1 MDPRPEYTKITV
13 DEYLLVP
20 VFDENST
27 PKVDR
32 GGGSTSAGSSP
43 RGSSARSSPRNS
55 MKVTDHVTLGKKKI
69 TRAGFKELQGDPAF
83 CGVVSTGKN
92 ILLTVTTLEMW
103 GASGFL
109 ARCFKPFEDWN
120 VCVDQVATSQ
130 KGISVTIS
138 YVPEGISGDSFQGL
152 LKDLEEIGDDLPP
165 PRFGLRVE
173 GFLGSGFDLE

>member
-1 MDPRPEYTKITV
+1 MTV
-13 DEYLLVP
+13 
-20 VFDENST
+20 
-27 PKVDR
+27 
-32 GGGSTSAGSSP
+32 
-43 RGSSARSSPRNS
+43 
-55 MKVTDHVTLGKKKI
+55 GKKKI
-69 TRAGFKELQGDPAF
+69 TRAALKELQGEPAF

-138 YVPEGISGDSFQGL
+138 YCPGGIAGDSFQGL
-152 LKDLEEIGDDLPP
+152 IKDLEDIGGLIPP
-165 PRFGLRVE
+165 GPWSRNSNPEAVHSKMSVGKYPR
-173 GFLGSGFDLE
+173 